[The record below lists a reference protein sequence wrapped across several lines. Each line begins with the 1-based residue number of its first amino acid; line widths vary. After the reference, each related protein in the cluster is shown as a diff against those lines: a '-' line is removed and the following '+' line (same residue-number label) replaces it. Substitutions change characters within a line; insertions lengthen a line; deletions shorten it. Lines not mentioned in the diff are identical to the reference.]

1 MVSTNFMFKKH
12 DLLKFDDVHKLF
24 LLKFIHF
31 IYYTKPSIFISHF
44 SNLLPNHHYPTR
56 NILINLPQTRLQIEK
71 NFTIFQVCKFL
82 NNLNSSFLEPQSMS
96 SLNKNFKRYCIS
108 NY

>member
-1 MVSTNFMFKKH
+1 MPK
-12 DLLKFDDVHKLF
+12 
-24 LLKFIHF
+24 HF
-31 IYYTKPSIFISHF
+31 IDTLILVYIKTSIYLSYLKLIFLF
-44 SNLLPNHHYPTR
+44 NLLPNHHYPTR